1 MPFNSRFTSF
11 SVLHVASECSPWS
24 GTGGLGEVARDLPV
38 AQREQ
43 DVTAIMLSPAYRD
56 VGGTSTQEVAAGRLR
71 VGVFEYDWRVV
82 SPSAARHVWL
92 LDVPALF
99 DRPSPYSVHGGEYAD
114 NVVRFAFLSAVA
126 VELVVRFG
134 FEVLHAH
141 DWQAA
146 LAIGLLKE
154 RQVAARS
161 VYTIHNLAFQ
171 GRFSSA
177 WADLLGLS
185 TLLRSHAEFF
195 GQLNLTKL
203 ALRLADSVTTVSPQ
217 YAREVLTA
225 SFGEG
230 LDGVLRHDVRALE
243 GILNG
248 VGEGWDPTCDDAL
261 DVHFSADTIEN
272 RGAARRRL
280 LDDTGLHSAATST
293 LVVMSCRW
301 TWQKGVDLALGALRR
316 ALEDTDLVVLL
327 MGAGDTNLEEQTR
340 RLVREYSG
348 RVAWQA
354 SWSDRTHRRL
364 LGAAD
369 LLLMPSRFEPCGLTQ
384 LQAMRYGTLPVVTPV
399 GGLVDTVR
407 DCRIHEDG
415 TGFVCESVHEDAV
428 TSTLRDAVRAR
439 DHRDTWQNTIRCAMT
454 RPFSWQGAA
463 ARYLSLYQEL
473 LRNRP

>member
-1 MPFNSRFTSF
+1 MSSNPPYASF

-38 AQREQ
+38 AQIEQ
-43 DVTAIMLSPAYRD
+43 DVNAIMLSPAYRD
-56 VGGTSTQEVAAGRLR
+56 LSGTSTREVTTGRLR
-71 VGVFEYDWRVV
+71 LGVWEYDWRVV
-82 SPSAARHVWL
+82 SPSSASHVWL
-92 LDVPALF
+92 LDIPALF

-146 LAIGLLKE
+146 LAIGLLRE
-154 RQVAARS
+154 RNVAARS

-177 WADLLGLS
+177 WAELLDLS
-185 TLLRSHAEFF
+185 ASLRSHAEFY

-203 ALRLADSVTTVSPQ
+203 ALRLADGVTTVSPQ
-217 YAREVLTA
+217 YAREVLTPP
-225 SFGEG
+225 FGEG
-230 LDGVLRHDVRALE
+230 LDGVLRHDVRSLE

-248 VGEGWDPTCDDAL
+248 VGESWDPTCDEAL
-261 DVHFSADTIEN
+261 DVHFSADTIVN

-280 LDDTGLHSAATST
+280 LNDTGLHSSTSST
-293 LVVMSCRW
+293 LIVMSCRW

-316 ALEDTDLVVLL
+316 ALPENDLVVLL
-327 MGAGDTNLEEQTR
+327 MGAGDGHLEEQTR
-340 RLVREYSG
+340 QLVREHSG

-354 SWSDRTHRRL
+354 SWSERTHRRL

-399 GGLVDTVR
+399 GGLVDTVL
-407 DCRIHEDG
+407 DCRVHEHG
-415 TGFVCESVHEDAV
+415 TGFVCESVNEDAL
-428 TSTLRDAVRAR
+428 TDTLRDAVRAR
-439 DHRDTWQNTIRCAMT
+439 DHRDTWQNAIRCAMT
-454 RPFSWQGAA
+454 RAFSWQGAA
-463 ARYLSLYQEL
+463 VRYLSLYQDL